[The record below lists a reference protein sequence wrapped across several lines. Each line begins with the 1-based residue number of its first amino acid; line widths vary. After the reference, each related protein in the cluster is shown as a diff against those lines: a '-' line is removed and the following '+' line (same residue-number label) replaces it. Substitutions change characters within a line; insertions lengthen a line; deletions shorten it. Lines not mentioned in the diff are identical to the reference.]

1 RLIETIGNNLDCLF
15 TILRFNIEHNL
26 YFFRITSDI
35 VPFGSHPINTFE
47 WQNFFNKRFRALG
60 EFINFHKIRVSMHP
74 DQFTLI
80 NSVDNEVFQRSVKE
94 LRYHADVL
102 DLLGVPGSAKIQ
114 IHVGGVYGDKK
125 KSIQRF
131 IQRYEKIDTS
141 IKERL
146 VIENDDKQ
154 YTLQDCYTIHK
165 ETGIPIVFDFFHHEL
180 NNSGEKLCKAF
191 EIFTKTWDRKDGIP
205 MVDYSH
211 QKRGRLPGTH
221 TETINLSRFKTFLDA
236 TKPFDFDIMLEIKDK
251 EKSALMAVE
260 IASQDNRFKK
270 IHAHASN

>member
-1 RLIETIGNNLDCLF
+1 
-15 TILRFNIEHNL
+15 
-26 YFFRITSDI
+26 
-35 VPFGSHPINTFE
+35 
-47 WQNFFNKRFRALG
+47 
-60 EFINFHKIRVSMHP
+60 MHP

-131 IQRYEKIDTS
+131 IQRYAKIDTS

-165 ETGIPIVFDFFHHEL
+165 ETGIPIVFDFFHNEL

-221 TETINLSRFKTFLDA
+221 TETINPSRFKTFLDA